1 MKWYEMNAL
10 LENIHLKNKQFW
22 EMTREICY
30 VTAQCQSSKK
40 IDIDSFMTFPWEKAA
55 EPEDTEE
62 EREEVIREMREMEK
76 IMNSKT
82 YGE

>member
-1 MKWYEMNAL
+1 MNAL
-10 LENIHLKNKQFW
+10 LDNIWMKNKEQW
-22 EMTREICY
+22 EMTRQLCY

-40 IDIDSFMTFPWEKAA
+40 IEPKSFMTFPWEKNN

-76 IMNSKT
+76 MMNNT